1 MVNMSFLFV
10 GEISSSSK
18 LMSYNSVEL
27 INGFHNA
34 DFFRSKSGTV

>member
-18 LMSYNSVEL
+18 LMSYNSFEL
-27 INGFHNA
+27 TNEFHNA
-34 DFFRSKSGTV
+34 DPFGSKSGTV